1 MARVSRSCEEGRKVG
16 AVVARRVFYGWWIVA
31 VAFLTH
37 GVATGTV
44 FYGFGVFLPV
54 LIEHFGWTRAQ
65 AGFGFSL
72 VSVGAAIYSPIVG
85 RAVDRFGP
93 RPVQVLGALVL
104 ALGFTALGRLDSL
117 GEFYLL
123 MVAAVALGSTAL
135 GNIPS
140 NAAVAR
146 WFVRRRGQALG
157 IATAGISM
165 GGVVFVPLTQWLI
178 ERRGW
183 RDAFG
188 ALAIVTLVLCVPA
201 VLLFMRR
208 SPESMGLGADG
219 EGRHHAGADPHIRAE
234 LDRSWTA
241 RQAVRSR
248 AFWLVAAAF
257 ALSGSALST
266 VLMLLVACLRERG
279 WAAGSAAWVLAATA
293 AVGVLGKLGFGTLL
307 DRLGER
313 RTIVWCFVLQA
324 LGIALLLV
332 PTGWATAAYVVVFGF
347 AMGGH
352 APLYAALVGI
362 CFGRG
367 HYGAILGWMMPL
379 LISAQVLALPL
390 VGAVRDQTG
399 SYQIAFAA
407 LIVAYLLATLC
418 IAALN
423 AGAPVAARQA

>member
-1 MARVSRSCEEGRKVG
+1 M
-16 AVVARRVFYGWWIVA
+16 FYGWWIVA

-65 AGFGFSL
+65 AGLGFSL
-72 VSVGAAIYSPIVG
+72 VSLGAAIYSPAVG

-93 RPVQVLGALVL
+93 RPVQLLGALAL
-104 ALGFTALGRLDSL
+104 AIGFVGLGHLDSL

-123 MVAAVALGSTAL
+123 MAVVVALGSTAL

-183 RDAFG
+183 RDAFSR
-188 ALAIVTLVLCVPA
+188 LAILTVAICVPA
-201 VLLFMRR
+201 VLCFMRR

-219 EGRHHAGADPHIRAE
+219 DRQRQASADPRVREE
-234 LDRSWTA
+234 LGRSWTA

-248 AFWLVAAAF
+248 AFWLIAVAF

-266 VLMLLVACLRERG
+266 VLMVLVGYLRERG
-279 WAAGSAAWVLAATA
+279 LASAPAAWVLGATA

-313 RTIVWCFVLQA
+313 HAIVWCFVLQA

-332 PTGWATAAYVVVFGF
+332 PAGWATAAYVVIFGF

-379 LISAQVLALPL
+379 LISAQVVALPL
-390 VGAVRDQTG
+390 VGAMRDATG
-399 SYQIAFAA
+399 SYQLAFAS
-407 LIVAYLLATLC
+407 LVVAELVAALC
-418 IAALN
+418 IVGLRTGVSTAFD
-423 AGAPVAARQA
+423 AREA